1 MSTSAVNS
9 HFGLRVQWQAHASAP
24 SVSIFLQRLV
34 RHANGMLSVTPACS
48 SLQEM
53 EAQIDELKV
62 ELDEMLRQAQ
72 HAFRERPRASA
83 GA

>member
-1 MSTSAVNS
+1 MSTSAQNS
-9 HFGLRVQWQAHASAP
+9 PFGLRVQWQAHAPAP

-34 RHANGMLSVTPACS
+34 RHANGMLSVTPVCS

-53 EAQIDELKV
+53 EAQIDELKE
-62 ELDEMLRQAQ
+62 ELDDMLEQARR
-72 HAFRERPRASA
+72 AFRERPRASA